1 MTENIKARFI
11 DPMVDWSFKRLFGS
25 EVNKDILIEF
35 LKVIFPD
42 AGITD
47 ISYIP
52 TEQLGIMEEDR
63 KAVFDVLCR
72 TADGR
77 EFLVEMQ
84 RGAQRHFFERALFYT
99 SFPIMKQG
107 RKSLAEEKDDGERPW
122 NFRLDGVFFLGVL
135 NFRYEDDELT
145 EHRYRL
151 KEATT
156 GKTMTGKLEFVFVEV
171 AKFDKRED
179 ELVTDLD
186 RWLYMLKNLSRLL
199 ERPAALRD
207 RIFGRIFDVAEIAS
221 LDDNDKRKYINAMN
235 TERDTYNQIEYARE
249 MGEERGMMQERC
261 AFIARMKEMGMSSQ
275 MICDILGLSEE
286 ELAQIDDFKKK
297 YINEMNTKRDTY
309 NQIEYAREQGMEKG
323 IEQGMERGKAEGK
336 TEDAIKMLGL
346 GLPVGTI
353 SAVTGF
359 SEEQIQELRSRQ

>member
-11 DPMVDWSFKRLFGS
+11 DPMVDWSFKRIFGS

-42 AGITD
+42 MGITD

-72 TADGR
+72 TADGK

-107 RKSLAEEKDDGERPW
+107 RKSLAEEEKKEDGGKPW

-135 NFRYEDDELT
+135 NFKYEEDELT

-151 KEATT
+151 REATT
-156 GKTMTGKLEFVFVEV
+156 GKLMTDKLEFVFVEV
-171 AKFDKRED
+171 AKFDKGES
-179 ELVTDLD
+179 ELETDLD
-186 RWLYMLKNLSRLL
+186 RWLYMLKNLSGLL

-207 RIFGRIFDVAEIAS
+207 RIFGRIFDVAEFAS
-221 LDDNDKRKYINAMN
+221 LDDDDKKKYINAMN

-249 MGEERGMMQERC
+249 
-261 AFIARMKEMGMSSQ
+261 
-275 MICDILGLSEE
+275 
-286 ELAQIDDFKKK
+286 
-297 YINEMNTKRDTY
+297 
-309 NQIEYAREQGMEKG
+309 QGMEKG
-323 IEQGMERGKAEGK
+323 IQQGVARGK
-336 TEDAIKMLGL
+336 TEDAMKMLEL
-346 GLPVGTI
+346 GIPVETI
-353 SAVTGF
+353 AAVTGF
-359 SEEQIQELRSRQ
+359 SEEEILKMRNAQAV